1 MYTLFL
7 ILDLHLICTMFLV
20 LCYSLSGAS
29 PFLGDNQ
36 QETYHNITAVN
47 YEFDEEY
54 FNGTSELAKDFI
66 RKLLIK
72 DTRYEMY
79 GAQSLTGIFF
89 LGGGGGVGGDLL
101 REKVNMWMNLN
112 HLFSLEAL
120 MLKIIILDL
129 TFLNLINKKYDLWGL
144 SKNCFKLC

>member
-1 MYTLFL
+1 MFL
-7 ILDLHLICTMFLV
+7 IP
-20 LCYSLSGAS
+20 CYSLSGAS

-79 GAQSLTGIFF
+79 GAQSLTGTFL
-89 LGGGGGVGGDLL
+89 LGGWGCWGGFTQG
-101 REKVNMWMNLN
+101 KSKHVNEFEPLIQPRGTHAKDYYFGSNI
-112 HLFSLEAL
+112 
-120 MLKIIILDL
+120 LKL
-129 TFLNLINKKYDLWGL
+129 NKK
-144 SKNCFKLC
+144 KI

>member
-1 MYTLFL
+1 MFL
-7 ILDLHLICTMFLV
+7 IP
-20 LCYSLSGAS
+20 CYSLSGAS

-72 DTRYEMY
+72 DTRYEMC
-79 GAQSLTGIFF
+79 GAQSLSGTFFDFFF
-89 LGGGGGVGGDLL
+89 LGGWGGIYSG
-101 REKVNMWMNLN
+101 EK
-112 HLFSLEAL
+112 
-120 MLKIIILDL
+120 
-129 TFLNLINKKYDLWGL
+129 
-144 SKNCFKLC
+144 